1 MVKDKSCIT
10 RRGLVASAVAAGAAG
25 IAVST
30 SAGVARAA
38 EAATSDFVDAVT
50 WDAEYDVIV
59 VGYGFAGGYAAITAA
74 DNGARVLLVE
84 KAPKGLE
91 GGSSRYAGQGFTVP
105 RDDPQQLVEYFQSIR
120 GYYDKPS
127 DAMIQAYVDKAAT
140 AETMLQSE
148 LGFNPDDGHTMVSA
162 GEYKELPGG
171 TGDDKDNGPCKYIYV
186 SKGAFDASHY
196 NLVQDNVAD
205 RADMIDVWYECPATH
220 LVQDP
225 QTKVVH
231 GVTVE
236 HEGAEY
242 HVRAINGVVL
252 TTGGYENSKELLS
265 DHVLMP
271 VSIPFGAAFN
281 TGDGVRMAQEVGAN
295 LWHMANIAGPI
306 WGLKTPD
313 NEHGYTNL
321 GKPTGVIYV
330 GPDGTRFVNE
340 AVKNRH
346 GHISY
351 GGHYE
356 QQPAVVPAY
365 ALMDADWLA
374 KNRLVPQFSEGNV
387 EEIEK
392 GYFISADTIEELAE
406 KIYDDMPDFARLP
419 NYTKDMGPY
428 VDRLKT
434 TVNGWNAAVEAGVD
448 ERFGRDPKTFAPLST
463 PPFYAIKLDLM
474 MFNTQ
479 GGAERNEKAQVI
491 GLDGEPIPHLYSAGE
506 FGAMWPDIYNGGC
519 NIGECVMYGRI
530 AGEQVAQV
538 PDDAVT
544 GTHVSGTPV
553 SFPAA
558 PDEEPVLGTNE
569 YEGVATG
576 IGGRLV
582 VVCTIEDKAIKDV
595 KVARAMETPGFG
607 TKALAALPERI
618 VEANGINIDT
628 YSGATSTSNA
638 LFKAVASCM
647 EQAGMEVVRSTPDGS
662 QEFEVSGAPKFK

>member
-74 DNGARVLLVE
+74 DNGARVLLIE

-231 GVTVE
+231 GVTV
-236 HEGAEY
+236 
-242 HVRAINGVVL
+242 
-252 TTGGYENSKELLS
+252 
-265 DHVLMP
+265 
-271 VSIPFGAAFN
+271 
-281 TGDGVRMAQEVGAN
+281 
-295 LWHMANIAGPI
+295 
-306 WGLKTPD
+306 
-313 NEHGYTNL
+313 
-321 GKPTGVIYV
+321 
-330 GPDGTRFVNE
+330 
-340 AVKNRH
+340 
-346 GHISY
+346 
-351 GGHYE
+351 
-356 QQPAVVPAY
+356 
-365 ALMDADWLA
+365 
-374 KNRLVPQFSEGNV
+374 
-387 EEIEK
+387 
-392 GYFISADTIEELAE
+392 
-406 KIYDDMPDFARLP
+406 
-419 NYTKDMGPY
+419 
-428 VDRLKT
+428 
-434 TVNGWNAAVEAGVD
+434 
-448 ERFGRDPKTFAPLST
+448 
-463 PPFYAIKLDLM
+463 
-474 MFNTQ
+474 
-479 GGAERNEKAQVI
+479 
-491 GLDGEPIPHLYSAGE
+491 
-506 FGAMWPDIYNGGC
+506 
-519 NIGECVMYGRI
+519 
-530 AGEQVAQV
+530 
-538 PDDAVT
+538 
-544 GTHVSGTPV
+544 
-553 SFPAA
+553 
-558 PDEEPVLGTNE
+558 
-569 YEGVATG
+569 
-576 IGGRLV
+576 
-582 VVCTIEDKAIKDV
+582 
-595 KVARAMETPGFG
+595 
-607 TKALAALPERI
+607 
-618 VEANGINIDT
+618 
-628 YSGATSTSNA
+628 
-638 LFKAVASCM
+638 
-647 EQAGMEVVRSTPDGS
+647 
-662 QEFEVSGAPKFK
+662 